1 MRTTNL
7 ICVLA
12 AALFWN
18 PALVAAEASEP
29 VVRVCDVIRNLPLYV
44 GKVVAI
50 VGRFSY
56 REEGRF
62 LSEEMCEG
70 LKSGE
75 LESSNAIPVFFD
87 TKAAPKPPQ
96 GLSIDRHLVYK
107 ELEIIK
113 RQTSLASFRFGSEDY
128 DRWAVAYGRVEM
140 MKGSPTRPKNS
151 GKKFEPATARLICAS
166 ASMIIFLTD

>member
-1 MRTTNL
+1 M

-12 AALFWN
+12 SAFFWN
-18 PALVAAEASEP
+18 TVLVAAQAP
-29 VVRVCDVIRNLPLYV
+29 VQVVRVCDVIRDLPVYA

-62 LSEEMCEG
+62 ISEETCEG
-70 LKSGE
+70 LKPGG
-75 LESSNAIPVFFD
+75 LPTFNTIPVFFD
-87 TKAAPKPPQ
+87 AKAAPKPPQ
-96 GLSIDRHLVYK
+96 GLSIDRNLVYK

-140 MKGSPTRPKNS
+140 MKDTPPKLKNS
-151 GKKFEPATARLICAS
+151 GQKLEPAPARLICAS
-166 ASMIIFLTD
+166 ASLVVFLTN